1 MVDKSNA
8 NFVTI
13 NFNYLFHIDLKYLFL
28 SFNLIIR
35 KWFLK
40 KCFQKKN
47 IFHAEKT
54 TNFDSETDFF
64 LLFLFYSKTFIFSFK
79 YKIKFQEKI

>member
-13 NFNYLFHIDLKYLFL
+13 NFNYIFHIDLKYLFL

-54 TNFDSETDFF
+54 TNWFWNRFF
-64 LLFLFYSKTFIFSFK
+64 FIIFILFQNIYILF
-79 YKIKFQEKI
+79 